1 MADKNKPET
10 EVAQPVEK
18 TPEQEIVETA
28 NRAARST
35 IAVIDAVTQRG
46 GFKGEELSTI
56 GGLRDQCI
64 QIIQISEAIQQE
76 DAMKDTSTKKPEE
89 KK

>member
-1 MADKNKPET
+1 MADKNKSET

-46 GFKGEELSTI
+46 GFKGEELTTI
-56 GGLRDQCI
+56 GQLRDQCI
-64 QIIQISEAIQQE
+64 SLVQLYESLQQQ
-76 DAMKDTSTKKPEE
+76 SS
-89 KK
+89 